1 MNTHVA
7 APPVEEPRRR
17 SEDHRVKV
25 SHPVQKFL
33 IGFIAGFCAAIFPRL
48 TAQLLVSGGEE
59 GLAILSPSYLICSA
73 VFASTIGAVIMIME
87 WHVPKEPR
95 VTFMAA
101 LGIPAIITGSFNT
114 LDSTRALTEQMSV
127 NARLVNEVERTTDLD
142 IIRSR
147 TFEPLGAGESSRLD
161 RDMPFGLGWIPE
173 AAADDDPFTPRPRF
187 RLNPSIKPEEARYV
201 IVLDRRP
208 TQAAAVAR
216 AGELSESIPAQ
227 AIATDQG
234 FLIIK
239 RAEPTNK
246 ADALIE
252 ALRIREATQLQ
263 ADVLELR

>member
-1 MNTHVA
+1 MNTQVA
-7 APPVEEPRRR
+7 APPVQEPRRR
-17 SEDHRVKV
+17 SEDHHVKV

-33 IGFIAGFCAAIFPRL
+33 IGFTAGFCAAIFPRL

-59 GLAILSPSYLICSA
+59 GLAILSPGYLVCSA

-114 LDSTRALTEQMSV
+114 LDSTRALNEQMSL
-127 NARLVNEVERTTDLD
+127 NTRLANEVERTTDLD

-147 TFEPLGAGESSRLD
+147 TFEPLGPEDSSSLD
-161 RDMPFGLGWIPE
+161 KDMPFGLQWIPTA
-173 AAADDDPFTPRPRF
+173 AAADDPFAPKPRF
-187 RLNPSIKPEEARYV
+187 RINPSITPAEARYV

-208 TQAAAVAR
+208 TQAAALAR
-216 AGELSESIPAQ
+216 ASELNESIPAQ
-227 AIATDQG
+227 AMATDQG

-239 RAEPTNK
+239 RSEPTNK

-252 ALRIREATQLQ
+252 ALRIREQTQLH